1 MTASSPSSPSGALE
15 AVRELEPALED
26 DHDAQAVAGTAVD
39 AARAEAERL
48 LAAARRAGTEA
59 GRRRRAAVLAE
70 AEAEA
75 SAIRAAGESEAAELL
90 ARVAACRDD
99 LVADLTALLLQPE
112 A

>member
-1 MTASSPSSPSGALE
+1 MRQLESALE
-15 AVRELEPALED
+15 ERSDARD
-26 DHDAQAVAGTAVD
+26 DAEAGLD

-48 LAAARRAGTEA
+48 LADARRPGADA

-75 SAIRAAGESEAAELL
+75 TAIRAAGEADG
-90 ARVAACRDD
+90 ARSFASAWPPQRDE
-99 LVADLTALLLQPE
+99 LVAELTALVLPRE